1 MAPVE
6 TMAPQSQDQRRSGDD
21 PEFIDKAW
29 AIQGEIENRASRIG
43 RGKYGRVL
51 RMARKP
57 DRKEFGQ
64 QAKITGI
71 GVMLVGAIGFIV
83 FYIMRFVPGVSP

>member
-1 MAPVE
+1 MAR
-6 TMAPQSQDQRRSGDD
+6 QSKDPRRSRDD
-21 PEFIDKAW
+21 PEFVDKAW

-64 QAKITGI
+64 QAKITGL
-71 GVMLVGAIGFIV
+71 GVLLVGAIGFIV

>member
-1 MAPVE
+1 MA
-6 TMAPQSQDQRRSGDD
+6 QSQDPRRGSGDS
-21 PEFIDKAW
+21 EFVDKAW
-29 AIQGEIENRASRIG
+29 SIQGEIENRASRIG

-57 DRKEFGQ
+57 DREEFGQ